1 MVSESIF
8 GDEKSPLRE
17 SPKFRLEM
25 EKYKLIDKRINKMEN
40 RRGYLSYEE
49 VIELKKLKKLRLT
62 TKDGIIKWKNHI
74 LIAS

>member
-1 MVSESIF
+1 MVNESIF

-17 SPKFRLEM
+17 SPRFRLEM
-25 EKYKLIDKRINKMEN
+25 EKYKLIDKQIDEMEN

-49 VIELKKLKKLRLT
+49 VIELKKLKKLRLN

-74 LIAS
+74 LMAS

>member
-1 MVSESIF
+1 MINENIF

-25 EKYKLIDKRINKMEN
+25 EKYKIIDKRIDEMED

-49 VIELKKLKKLRLT
+49 VMELSKLKKIRLT
-62 TKDGIIKWKNHI
+62 TKDEIIKWKNHT
-74 LIAS
+74 LKAS